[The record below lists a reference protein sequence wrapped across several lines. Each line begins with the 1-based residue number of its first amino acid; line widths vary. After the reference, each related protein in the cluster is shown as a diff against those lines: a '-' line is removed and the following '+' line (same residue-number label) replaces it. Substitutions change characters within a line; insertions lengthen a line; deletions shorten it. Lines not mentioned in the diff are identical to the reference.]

1 MEMDK
6 WVRTVLGNKQ
16 VRIIRAVSN
25 KDAVK
30 VYFTSEKEKEEVW
43 EKREMLR
50 REEDMMVDRWLTIE
64 ERKERYSL
72 LERTSSLKEEY
83 KKKGFRLI
91 TRMDEG
97 GRRKEQV

>member
-1 MEMDK
+1 M
-6 WVRTVLGNKQ
+6 
-16 VRIIRAVSN
+16 
-25 KDAVK
+25 
-30 VYFTSEKEKEEVW
+30 W

-50 REEDMMVDRWLTIE
+50 REEDMMMDGWLTIE
-64 ERKERYSL
+64 ERKERYSF

-97 GRRKEQV
+97 GRRKEQGERKREWELER